1 MESIFVM
8 GYTKWFFI
16 KKDTKRIIAQITYHF
31 TLYISPIYMIAT
43 HLYSY
48 LTPYNNTSQ
57 MI

>member
-1 MESIFVM
+1 M